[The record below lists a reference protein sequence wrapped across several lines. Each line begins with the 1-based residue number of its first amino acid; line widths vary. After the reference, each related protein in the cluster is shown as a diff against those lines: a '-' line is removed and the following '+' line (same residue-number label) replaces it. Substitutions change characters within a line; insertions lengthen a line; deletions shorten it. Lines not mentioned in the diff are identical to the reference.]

1 MTGRRIYRRGRIW
14 WLRYRDLNYNS
25 RGGFGQVGVGWT
37 LGGLSTITRCPANYD
52 PDGFRG
58 TVSYDANDRF
68 CLDGLRLVSISGAY
82 GADGSKIAVTPGR
95 ADLPGHIG
103 NFIDCIRSGARP
115 NADVEEAQVSHILGH
130 MSNISLRVGERRLEW
145 DSAQER
151 FRNDAAA
158 NALLKRTY
166 RAPWVVPEN
175 V

>member
-82 GADGSKIAVTPGR
+82 GADGTEYRTERDIFAKVISYGDVGSSGDSPEHFIVQTKDGRTLEFGVT
-95 ADLPGHIG
+95 ADSRIEAIG
-103 NFIDCIRSGARP
+103 QPLRSVCMDTMSG
-115 NADVEEAQVSHILGH
+115 VSSDYG
-130 MSNISLRVGERRLEW
+130 
-145 DSAQER
+145 
-151 FRNDAAA
+151 
-158 NALLKRTY
+158 
-166 RAPWVVPEN
+166 
-175 V
+175 